1 MRHFIIASTL
11 IVALAALSGC
21 AKKEPEPAKETPE
34 QMAAALKA
42 VDDHFMDA
50 LAKKDVNGM
59 MECYWNSPDALLIP
73 PDTLDVKGWDNIK
86 AYWTRFVG
94 AVELKDAQ
102 LVDTHYEAVDSLGY
116 ATGTVT
122 GMMTPPGG
130 QSMQV
135 TIRYSEVFGKRD
147 GKWVYLVDHTSMP
160 PPPPPAGGKEMK
172 KK

>member
-1 MRHFIIASTL
+1 MRPLIIVSTL
-11 IVALAALSGC
+11 AVIVAALSGC
-21 AKKEPEPAKETPE
+21 ARKEAEQAKETPE

-50 LAKKDVNGM
+50 LSKKDVNGM
-59 MECYWNSPDALLIP
+59 MECYWNSPDVLLIP

-86 AYWTRFVG
+86 AYWTKFVT
-94 AVELKDAQ
+94 AVEIKDAK

-116 ATGTVT
+116 ATGTVK

-130 QSMQV
+130 QPMEI
-135 TIRYSEVFGKRD
+135 TFRYSEVLGKRD
-147 GKWVYLVDHTSMP
+147 GKWVYLVDHASMP